1 MTYIVTSMQVQEQ
14 PIAVV
19 RRRAAQSQLAT
30 VVPAACGE
38 VWSFIRSR
46 GVSGAGRHVAI
57 YLDGVINLEIGVEIP
72 DSFSG
77 ADNVYLSKTPAG
89 FVAHTTHLGPYY
101 LLGGA
106 HRAIHDWCALNGRA
120 LSGPSWE
127 IYGHWTDDPA
137 KLQTDIFYLLSA

>member
-1 MTYIVTSMQVQEQ
+1 MTYVVTAMQVQEQ

-19 RRRAAQSQLAT
+19 RRRAAQSQLST

-46 GVSGAGRHVAI
+46 GVSDAGRHVAI
-57 YLDGVINLEIGVEIP
+57 YFDGVINLEVGVEIP
-72 DSFSG
+72 DGFSG
-77 ADNVYLSKTPAG
+77 DGNVYLSKTPAG
-89 FVAHTTHLGPYY
+89 PVARTTHLGPYH

-106 HRAIHDWCALNGRA
+106 HRAIHDWCALNGRVP
-120 LSGPSWE
+120 SGPSWE